1 MIALLVAQE
10 SGGSVLPTVGLL
22 IALVLFVAIVAWVF
36 LVPKEAW
43 RRDAEIPLENDVR
56 SRARE
61 GTQST
66 EKHHG

>member
-1 MIALLVAQE
+1 MTALLLAQE
-10 SGGSVLPTVGLL
+10 SGGGVLPTVGLL
-22 IALVLFVAIVAWVF
+22 IAFVLFVAIVAWVF

-56 SRARE
+56 SGAHE
-61 GTQST
+61 GKHST